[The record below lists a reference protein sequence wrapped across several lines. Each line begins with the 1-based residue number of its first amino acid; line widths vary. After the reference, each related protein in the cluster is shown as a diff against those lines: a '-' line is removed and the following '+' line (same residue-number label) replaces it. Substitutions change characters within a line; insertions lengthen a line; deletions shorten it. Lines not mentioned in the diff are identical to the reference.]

1 MDMGVIGSGDQWFS
15 SRVRTGG
22 IYRLIDAALKEGSRE
37 ARIEA
42 IVHLGESR
50 DPRAVYPL
58 IECCGDS
65 DPSIRRFA
73 IEALGKIGSGR
84 AVDVLVGP
92 DQRRGRPGIDPER
105 ARVPGAPFEV
115 CRSGAGPRN
124 PVRDRES
131 DGERAGAVA
140 FMEHVPFVA
149 AGEEAA

>member
-84 AVDVLVGP
+84 AVDVLVGHL
-92 DQRRGRPGIDPER
+92 DDTKEITEVRISAVAALASIRSEHACQELRSRCADPGLDPEI
-105 ARVPGAPFEV
+105 
-115 CRSGAGPRN
+115 RSAIAKVMEKGQ
-124 PVRDRES
+124 
-131 DGERAGAVA
+131 ER
-140 FMEHVPFVA
+140 
-149 AGEEAA
+149 

>member
-84 AVDVLVGP
+84 AVDVLVGHLDDTNEDP
-92 DQRRGRPGIDPER
+92 DIRI
-105 ARVPGAPFEV
+105 
-115 CRSGAGPRN
+115 
-124 PVRDRES
+124 
-131 DGERAGAVA
+131 GAVA
-140 FMEHVPFVA
+140 ALASIRSEHACQELRSRCADPGLDPEIRSAIAKVMEK
-149 AGEEAA
+149 GQER

>member
-1 MDMGVIGSGDQWFS
+1 MDMSVIGSGDQWFS

-58 IECCGDS
+58 IECCGDK
-65 DPSIRRFA
+65 DPSIRRCA

-84 AVDVLVGP
+84 AIDVLVGHL
-92 DQRRGRPGIDPER
+92 DDTNEELATRVSTVVALAAIRSEHACQELRSRCADPGLDPEI
-105 ARVPGAPFEV
+105 
-115 CRSGAGPRN
+115 RSAIAKAMEKGQ
-124 PVRDRES
+124 
-131 DGERAGAVA
+131 ER
-140 FMEHVPFVA
+140 
-149 AGEEAA
+149 